1 MVARVQ
7 GAAVNSLR
15 MNVPGDTNLGGKT
28 FSSLARFEQ
37 QVGKNGVVS
46 LAPGDSVKILVGPMA
61 MGGATPSLTG
71 LNKNSDF
78 TVTRSSKYITIMAKP
93 EAKPGKTDNVKFD
106 HGAPVVLDPP
116 PSVKFPFKLE
126 VAGPKAS
133 TGVVV
138 TEAAKGKTIKVKEG
152 QDLTLALPGN
162 PTTGYQWKVI
172 STDRTFGYPTE
183 KFSPGGPGVGS
194 GGTSQFVWK
203 TKNGPLSMVGKHQV
217 TLEYAR
223 PFGART
229 PDTKT
234 FSFTVD
240 VVK

>member
-1 MVARVQ
+1 MAPRSPKRAVTGHALDRVFVE
-7 GAAVNSLR
+7 GVEFLGRHGVTGRERKVGHRCRADVVLEL
-15 MNVPGDTNLGGKT
+15 DTRQ
-28 FSSLARFEQ
+28 AC
-37 QVGKNGVVS
+37 
-46 LAPGDSVKILVGPMA
+46 
-61 MGGATPSLTG
+61 
-71 LNKNSDF
+71 
-78 TVTRSSKYITIMAKP
+78 
-93 EAKPGKTDNVKFD
+93 KTDNVKFD